1 MSAVMKRS
9 EQTASLKAF
18 KNRYVFFILVPQQ
31 SIITLLFDSNGN
43 VLQADSWPV
52 VIGIL
57 DQGSTASDEV
67 KIFAAQTLR
76 SKVSFLRNAR
86 FLTAL
91 LDQV

>member
-1 MSAVMKRS
+1 MKRS

-31 SIITLLFDSNGN
+31 SIITLLFDSNAN

-57 DQGSTASDEV
+57 DQGSTAGDDV

-76 SKVSFLRNAR
+76 SKVSFLLQYTFPNDAI
-86 FLTAL
+86 
-91 LDQV
+91 DKV